1 MSPQEKIPYQAYLLR
16 CWRTENNSLDDPG
29 AWRFMVEEV
38 AGEQQRVGF
47 ISLEAVTDFLRAQL
61 GESASQRVS
70 ESASWRKTFQASEN
84 LEGLV

>member
-16 CWRTENNSLDDPG
+16 CWRSESANLDDPE

-47 ISLEAVTDFLRAQL
+47 TSLEAVTDFLRDQL
-61 GESASQRVS
+61 GESANQRMITG
-70 ESASWRKTFQASEN
+70 R
-84 LEGLV
+84 GL